1 MPCQLPAPVENVTDD
16 TISLLCT
23 LAMEKCS
30 KKSEKK
36 KASCGGAAMR
46 KRYIFCQ
53 VDFKENR
60 FSVGFYRV
68 AMSDK

>member
-1 MPCQLPAPVENVTDD
+1 MPCHLPDDLSCVTDD
-16 TISLLCT
+16 VFSYMCS

-46 KRYIFCQ
+46 KRFYFNFLNYSLKLSIKQIF
-53 VDFKENR
+53 NILL
-60 FSVGFYRV
+60 
-68 AMSDK
+68 

>member
-1 MPCQLPAPVENVTDD
+1 MPCQLPPAPVENVTDD

-53 VDFKENR
+53 VDLREN
-60 FSVGFYRV
+60 
-68 AMSDK
+68 

>member
-1 MPCQLPAPVENVTDD
+1 MPCHFPNDLNCVRDD
-16 TISLLCT
+16 VFSYMCS

-46 KRYIFCQ
+46 KRQFFLNKIN
-53 VDFKENR
+53 KILINILIIL
-60 FSVGFYRV
+60 
-68 AMSDK
+68 KK